1 MGLNRVYSKTDF
13 FLGFSIYKDS
23 ADRVTQYPHIF
34 FILCAE
40 VLSIMLKTED
50 SIKGIRINNNIYTL
64 SQYAD
69 DTQIFLDGSERSLR
83 STLRILHKFY
93 LMSGLKINEDKTK
106 ALWIGSMANL
116 ELKMCND
123 NNLDWDQNSI
133 KILGVTFDS
142 GILNIWDLNS
152 VELITKLEKL
162 LLTWPKRKLTLPGKI
177 TVIKSLALSK
187 FTHLFISLPNPPE
200 ALIKRLDRTFYK
212 F

>member
-1 MGLNRVYSKTDF
+1 MYWLPYKARFISSSCTTTEVSKFYLQRGCRQGDPI
-13 FLGFSIYKDS
+13 SSYI
-23 ADRVTQYPHIF
+23 

-40 VLSIMLKTED
+40 VLRSMLKTED
-50 SIKGIRINNNIYTL
+50 SIKEIRINNNIYTL

-106 ALWIGSMANL
+106 ALWIGSMANS

-123 NNLDWDQNSI
+123 YNLDWDQNSI
-133 KILGVTFDS
+133 KILGVTFDP
-142 GILNIWDLNS
+142 GILNIWDRNS

-162 LLTWPKRKLTLPGKI
+162 LLTW
-177 TVIKSLALSK
+177 SK
-187 FTHLFISLPNPPE
+187 
-200 ALIKRLDRTFYK
+200 
-212 F
+212 